1 MFSETNTAT
10 IKAGKIILLYG
21 KPGIGKSTIAHGMP
35 ESMKRAHIDLEVTG
49 FEDKQYLRID
59 RAMFGKAWQGSF
71 EATIAFLGAKAIEAG
86 CIAMVLD
93 TIGCFEEMATSFL
106 LKSNGW
112 KDLEAPGYG
121 KGHALLREEMAKITR
136 AIVSLAQTNGLLV
149 LCLAHTQ
156 VESLVEHDGTD
167 RPVMSP
173 KFGGVRAE
181 KSPYRDTLLGN
192 CWAIGVVRQLVSEAS
207 STGKQTSGG
216 IVVDFG
222 SSPGSITKSRDERLP
237 KIVPVDKTGASFW
250 AAIAPLL

>member
-1 MFSETNTAT
+1 MFSDTNTAT
-10 IKAGKIILLYG
+10 VKAGKIILLYG

-35 ESMKRAHIDLEVTG
+35 EALKRAHIDLEMTG
-49 FEDKQYLRID
+49 FEDKQYMRID
-59 RAMFGKAWQGSF
+59 RAGFGKAWQGSF
-71 EATIAFLGAKAIEAG
+71 ESTFAMIGQKAVEAG
-86 CIAMVLD
+86 VKAAVLD
-93 TIGCFEEMATSFL
+93 TIGVLEEMATSYL

-121 KGHALLREEMAKITR
+121 KGHALLRDEMAKITR
-136 AIVSLAQTNGLLV
+136 AIVSLAQVNGLHV

-173 KFGGVRAE
+173 KFGGVRVE

-192 CWAIGVVRQLVSEAS
+192 CWAIGVVRQIVSEAS
-207 STGKQTSGG
+207 ATGKQTAGA

-237 KIVPVDKTGASFW
+237 KIIQVDKTGASFW
-250 AAIAPLL
+250 TAVAPLL